1 MAKLNILKLK
11 SAKSQGEV
19 FKKEHPELI
28 AFGDDIWANAV
39 KSGTR
44 FTIRAQRP
52 DGKTYETAFDLTQ
65 FDVDFVKGLFK
76 EK

>member
-11 SAKSQGEV
+11 NAKSQGET

-28 AFGDDIWANAV
+28 AYGSEIWDKAIAN
-39 KSGTR
+39 GTK
-44 FTIRAQRP
+44 FSLKTETS
-52 DGKTYETAFDLTQ
+52 DGRTYETSFALTQ

-76 EK
+76 